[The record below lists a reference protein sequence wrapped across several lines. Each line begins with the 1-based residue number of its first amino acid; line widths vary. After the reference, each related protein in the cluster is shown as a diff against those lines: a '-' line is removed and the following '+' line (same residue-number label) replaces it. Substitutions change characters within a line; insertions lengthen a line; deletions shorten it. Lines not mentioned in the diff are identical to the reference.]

1 MLETLHFQVI
11 IRTPAEVY
19 RGYAGAR
26 WDEHTW
32 NIHLISLPSAPESQG
47 ETLKTSSLYCS
58 GSLHWINLIT
68 AAGLLSIGRCSME
81 DTLQVFEDSQGLCDM
96 TAFYLL

>member
-19 RGYAGAR
+19 RGYALAR
-26 WDEHTW
+26 WDKHTW
-32 NIHLISLPSAPESQG
+32 NIHLISLPSAPESQR
-47 ETLKTSSLYCS
+47 ETLKTSSFYCS
-58 GSLHWINLIT
+58 GILHWINLIT
-68 AAGLLSIGRCSME
+68 AAGLLSIGKCSME
-81 DTLQVFEDSQGLCDM
+81 DALQVVKDSQGICGM